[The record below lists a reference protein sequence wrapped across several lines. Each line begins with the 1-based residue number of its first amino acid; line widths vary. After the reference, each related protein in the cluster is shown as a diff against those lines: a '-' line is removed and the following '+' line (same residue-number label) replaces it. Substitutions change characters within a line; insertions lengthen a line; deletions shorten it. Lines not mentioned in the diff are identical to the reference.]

1 MTANRMVI
9 FAALCAAAAPLAA
22 QDEGKNVYDVQ
33 FHSNSKLDEYPW
45 LTHGKDFRT
54 CLPYTSFKEYV
65 MQNAYFIQKIE
76 GKKAAEAA
84 RQH

>member
-1 MTANRMVI
+1 MTANRMII

-22 QDEGKNVYDVQ
+22 QD
-33 FHSNSKLDEYPW
+33 
-45 LTHGKDFRT
+45 
-54 CLPYTSFKEYV
+54 
-65 MQNAYFIQKIE
+65 AYFIQKIE